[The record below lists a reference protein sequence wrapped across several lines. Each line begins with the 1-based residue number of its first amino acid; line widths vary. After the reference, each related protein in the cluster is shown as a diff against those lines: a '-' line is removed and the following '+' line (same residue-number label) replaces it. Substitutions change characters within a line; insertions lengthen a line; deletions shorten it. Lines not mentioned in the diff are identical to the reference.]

1 MKTSFEP
8 EKFYVVGN
16 NLALDFINS
25 ELFEL
30 TRENLLSWAIAVNL
44 IDAKKAE
51 KLLLN
56 WNEDQLEEI
65 LSFRKKIRE
74 MVVDLAKGKKIKAF
88 EIDLINKTLRQING
102 HSELV
107 QTPEGFAKRFE
118 IDLTEPNKILVP
130 IAESIADLLC
140 YGDLSFLRKCERDD
154 CILYFYDTTKNH
166 KRRWCSMAI
175 CGNRA
180 KAAKFY
186 QKNKV
191 KGEKA

>member
-140 YGDLSFLRKCERDD
+140 YGDLSFLRKCERDH